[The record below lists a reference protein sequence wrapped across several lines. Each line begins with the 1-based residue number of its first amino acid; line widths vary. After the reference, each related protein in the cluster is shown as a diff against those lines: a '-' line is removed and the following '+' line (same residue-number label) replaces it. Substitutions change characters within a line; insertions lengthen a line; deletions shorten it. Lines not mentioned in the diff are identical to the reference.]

1 MADARLNLNNLS
13 RQEQLYNPNY
23 VDRDVL
29 RSRTEEVLKCKPQ
42 ATLGVVIAVSSGITK
57 GLTEV
62 FGYLSVLKEYHRV
75 VRPDNQQIVLIQK
88 KAQLIFVVSKK
99 NQKKDKRINK
109 VSFFAIFAKRPL
121 SLKNINTSN
130 ISK

>member
-99 NQKKDKRINK
+99 KSKKRQHKE
-109 VSFFAIFAKRPL
+109 A
-121 SLKNINTSN
+121 T
-130 ISK
+130 